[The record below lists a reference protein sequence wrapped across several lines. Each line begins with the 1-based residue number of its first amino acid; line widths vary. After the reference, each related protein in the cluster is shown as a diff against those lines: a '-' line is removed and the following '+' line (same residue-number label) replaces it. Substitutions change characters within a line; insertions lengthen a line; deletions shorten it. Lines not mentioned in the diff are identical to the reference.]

1 MNKGIK
7 LIGLVAILVIL
18 TIVASI
24 FLINKFKVFSA
35 NKKAEETIVVGDNE
49 EIKDLE
55 PLEQKEIFYED
66 SIGTLTIP
74 DILLDNAPIKEGT
87 DLSTLS
93 TAIGHFTST
102 SLYAGNVGLAS
113 HNGGGNGDYF
123 KNLNKVKKG
132 SEIYYQTNYGTRRYI
147 VKVIK
152 VIEETDWLM
161 LENTN
166 DNRLTL
172 ITCVKGQSTK
182 RLCIQAYESEE
193 NMTYN
198 Q

>member
-1 MNKGIK
+1 MNKGTK
-7 LIGLVAILVIL
+7 LILLVVILVIL
-18 TIVASI
+18 TIVTSI

-55 PLEQKEIFYED
+55 PIEQKEIVYD
-66 SIGTLTIP
+66 DTIGTLTIP

-87 DLSTLS
+87 ELSTLS
-93 TAIGHFTST
+93 SAIGHFTST
-102 SLYAGNVGLAS
+102 NLYAGNVGLAS
-113 HNGGGNGDYF
+113 HNGGENGDYF

-132 SEIYYQTNYGTRRYI
+132 AEIYYQTNYGTRRYI

-152 VIEETDWLM
+152 IIEETDWSM
-161 LENTN
+161 LESTE

-172 ITCVKGQSTK
+172 ITCVKGQSSK
-182 RLCIQAYESEE
+182 RLCVQAFESEE

>member
-7 LIGLVAILVIL
+7 IIILVTILVIL
-18 TIVASI
+18 TIILSI

-49 EIKDLE
+49 EIKEIE
-55 PLEQKEIFYED
+55 PLEQKEIVYED

-74 DILLDNAPIKEGT
+74 DILLENAPIKEGT
-87 DLSTLS
+87 ELSTLS
-93 TAIGHFTST
+93 VAIGHFTST
-102 SLYAGNVGLAS
+102 SLYAGNIGLAS
-113 HNGGGNGDYF
+113 HNGGESGDF
-123 KNLNKVKKG
+123 FRNLNKIKKG

-147 VKVIK
+147 VKEIK
-152 VIEETDWLM
+152 IIEETDWSM
-161 LENTN
+161 LENTD

-172 ITCVKGQSTK
+172 ITCVKGKSSK
-182 RLCIQAYESEE
+182 RLCIQAFESEE

>member
-7 LIGLVAILVIL
+7 LIVLVAILVIL
-18 TIVASI
+18 TIVTSI

-55 PLEQKEIFYED
+55 PLEQKEIVYED

-87 DLSTLS
+87 ELSTLS
-93 TAIGHFTST
+93 SAIGHFTSK

-132 SEIYYQTNYGTRRYI
+132 AEIYYQTNYGTRRYI

-152 VIEETDWLM
+152 IIDETDWSM
-161 LENTN
+161 LGNTN

-182 RLCIQAYESEE
+182 RLCVQAYESEE

>member
-1 MNKGIK
+1 MNKGTK
-7 LIGLVAILVIL
+7 LILLVVILVIL
-18 TIVASI
+18 SIITSI
-24 FLINKFKVFSA
+24 FLINTFKVFSA

-55 PLEQKEIFYED
+55 PLEQKEIVYED
-66 SIGTLTIP
+66 TIGTLTIP

-87 DLSTLS
+87 ELSTLS
-93 TAIGHFTST
+93 SAIGHFTST

-152 VIEETDWLM
+152 IIDETDWSM
-161 LENTN
+161 LENTDN
-166 DNRLTL
+166 NRLTL
-172 ITCVKGQSTK
+172 ITCVKGQSSK
-182 RLCIQAYESEE
+182 RLCVQAFESEE

>member
-1 MNKGIK
+1 MNKGTK
-7 LIGLVAILVIL
+7 LILLVVILVIL
-18 TIVASI
+18 TIIMSI
-24 FLINKFKVFSA
+24 FLINKFKVFNA

-49 EIKDLE
+49 EIKNIE
-55 PLEQKEIFYED
+55 QTKQKEIVYD
-66 SIGTLTIP
+66 DTIGTLTIP

-87 DLSTLS
+87 ELSTLS
-93 TAIGHFTST
+93 SAIGHFTST

-113 HNGGGNGDYF
+113 HNGGGNGEYF

-152 VIEETDWLM
+152 IIDETDWSY

-172 ITCVKGQSTK
+172 ITCVKGQSSK
-182 RLCIQAYESEE
+182 RLCVQAYESEE

>member
-7 LIGLVAILVIL
+7 IIILVTILVIL
-18 TIVASI
+18 TIILSI
-24 FLINKFKVFSA
+24 FIINKFKVFSA

-49 EIKDLE
+49 EIKEIE
-55 PLEQKEIFYED
+55 PLEQKEIVYED

-74 DILLDNAPIKEGT
+74 DILLDNVPIKEGT
-87 DLSTLS
+87 ELSTLS
-93 TAIGHFTST
+93 SAIGHFTST

-113 HNGGGNGDYF
+113 HNGGESGDF
-123 KNLNKVKKG
+123 FRNLNKIKKG
-132 SEIYYQTNYGTRRYI
+132 SEIYYQTSYGTRRYI
-147 VKVIK
+147 VKEIK
-152 VIEETDWLM
+152 IIEETDWSM
-161 LENTN
+161 LENTD

-172 ITCVKGQSTK
+172 ITCVKGKSSK
-182 RLCIQAYESEE
+182 RLCIQAFESEE